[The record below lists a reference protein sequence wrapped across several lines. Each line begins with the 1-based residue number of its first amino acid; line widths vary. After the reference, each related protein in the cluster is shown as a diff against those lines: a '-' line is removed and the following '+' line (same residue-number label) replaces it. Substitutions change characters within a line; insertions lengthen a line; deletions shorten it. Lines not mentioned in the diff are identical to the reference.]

1 MQSVPLV
8 VVEEAASAAERKI
21 GEAAVDAPAAKR
33 ELIGISEINLAAVV
47 KARRAQNEFPAANA
61 RALDGDGDENLRVV
75 EIVVV
80 KEIIGASEEVI
91 GVEGPATK
99 RDSDAELVFFIA
111 FAMKRHEAQVLARGE
126 LNQRAGKGEQRG
138 CLVEMAVKA
147 AEDPL

>member
-1 MQSVPLV
+1 MKAVAQLNKDFARVDIV
-8 VVEEAASAAERKI
+8 RAAEGEAVVEEDASAAERKI

-61 RALDGDGDENLRVV
+61 RAPDGDGDENRRVV

-91 GVEGPATK
+91 GV
-99 RDSDAELVFFIA
+99 
-111 FAMKRHEAQVLARGE
+111 
-126 LNQRAGKGEQRG
+126 
-138 CLVEMAVKA
+138 
-147 AEDPL
+147 

>member
-61 RALDGDGDENLRVV
+61 RAPDGDGDENRRVV
-75 EIVVV
+75 ELLWS
-80 KEIIGASEEVI
+80 K
-91 GVEGPATK
+91 K
-99 RDSDAELVFFIA
+99 L
-111 FAMKRHEAQVLARGE
+111 LARVRK
-126 LNQRAGKGEQRG
+126 LSASRVQPRKGIVTPNW
-138 CLVEMAVKA
+138 CSSS
-147 AEDPL
+147 PSP